1 MLGCEVG
8 EARQEDRSFG
18 DPGREKFPQYRDL
31 YKQAE
36 EFRLHLIHLK
46 KSLLLSLKYR
56 GT

>member
-1 MLGCEVG
+1 MRLGRKTGVLVTLG
-8 EARQEDRSFG
+8 EKR
-18 DPGREKFPQYRDL
+18 KFPQYRDL
-31 YKQAE
+31 HKQAE